1 MDKRIQGVQSL
12 NYFTKWIHDKYFGQF
27 TFKKIIALLI
37 AQKIKKLL
45 YYIYGKKGHYNL
57 I

>member
-1 MDKRIQGVQSL
+1 MEKRIQGVQSL
-12 NYFTKWIHDKYFGQF
+12 NYFTKWIYDKYFGQD

-37 AQKIKKLL
+37 APKIKKLL
-45 YYIYGKKGHYNL
+45 NFIYGTKGHYNL